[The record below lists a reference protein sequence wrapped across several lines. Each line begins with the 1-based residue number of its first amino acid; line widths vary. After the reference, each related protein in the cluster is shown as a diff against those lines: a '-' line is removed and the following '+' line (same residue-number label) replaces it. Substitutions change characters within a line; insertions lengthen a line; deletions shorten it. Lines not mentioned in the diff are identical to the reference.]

1 MTSIKQILARHDWE
15 NPVVTNWNR
24 LPLHTSMSYANE
36 RDKRE
41 IKQPRKSL
49 NGPWQ
54 FSYFEN
60 LSDIDEEWRKKRLAY
75 VKNYSCS

>member
-49 NGPWQ
+49 NGPC
-54 FSYFEN
+54 SEVNKLDYF
-60 LSDIDEEWRKKRLAY
+60 
-75 VKNYSCS
+75 YSVT

>member
-49 NGPWQ
+49 NGP
-54 FSYFEN
+54 
-60 LSDIDEEWRKKRLAY
+60 
-75 VKNYSCS
+75 